1 MNADAPQVAITSR
14 IFPESIAKLKAAGFR
29 IAYND
34 SNLPLEP
41 DKLVCFAHNAKALLV
56 SASTPV
62 NAALIEQLPNLQ
74 VIANIGVG
82 YNNIDV
88 AAAAKRGIQV
98 SNTPDVLTET
108 TADLAWALLFTA
120 ARRISESER
129 WLREGHWQGL
139 TLDGWLGLDI
149 HSSTLGIL
157 GMGRIGSAVA
167 RRAQGFG
174 MRVLYHNRTPLAPD
188 QANGATWV
196 DKNTLLSEADHLI
209 LVVPY
214 SAQTHHLIGAA
225 ELAQMKP
232 SAVLVNIA
240 RGGVVDDVALAHALA
255 KGQIAA
261 AGIDVFENEPA
272 IAPELLAAPNA
283 VLTPHIGSATKATRL
298 GMVNVAVANLL
309 DWHAGQRMRNLIHI
323 S

>member
-1 MNADAPQVAITSR
+1 
-14 IFPESIAKLKAAGFR
+14 
-29 IAYND
+29 
-34 SNLPLEP
+34 
-41 DKLVCFAHNAKALLV
+41 
-56 SASTPV
+56 
-62 NAALIEQLPNLQ
+62 
-74 VIANIGVG
+74 
-82 YNNIDV
+82 
-88 AAAAKRGIQV
+88 
-98 SNTPDVLTET
+98 
-108 TADLAWALLFTA
+108 
-120 ARRISESER
+120 ESER

-232 SAVLVNIA
+232 
-240 RGGVVDDVALAHALA
+240 
-255 KGQIAA
+255 
-261 AGIDVFENEPA
+261 
-272 IAPELLAAPNA
+272 
-283 VLTPHIGSATKATRL
+283 
-298 GMVNVAVANLL
+298 
-309 DWHAGQRMRNLIHI
+309 
-323 S
+323 